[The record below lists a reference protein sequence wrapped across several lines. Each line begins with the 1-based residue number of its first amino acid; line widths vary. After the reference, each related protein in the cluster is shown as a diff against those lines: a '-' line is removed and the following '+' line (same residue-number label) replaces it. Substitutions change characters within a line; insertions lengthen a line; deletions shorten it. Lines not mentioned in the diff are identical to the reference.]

1 MVSQYVKLPQLKKIL
16 DVTEQPCEET
26 LSQIRNLVDDSGSSL
41 TLTGGENGSAPGVAP
56 GTTVENGNFASYEK
70 ILKLIKNSNDK
81 KVALSLLQEI
91 SKSDHLSWDPETLEI
106 IISGEPVKYTNIALL
121 VRKIV
126 SVGPTTL
133 PIGFV
138 LFLDSLRKIK
148 APYTLLRN
156 GDAVSVLDTLS
167 RIGGTLEPATETSV
181 ENKENTDNVDNEMI
195 TESHGQKR
203 DREDSESEG
212 LPENQSKKLRKDN
225 DEGEE
230 TVPKRDFNVPSD
242 RLKKLRRSPRLKK
255 SISDAWDSMNN
266 DRKTRKK
273 RS

>member
-26 LSQIRNLVDDSGSSL
+26 LSQIRNLVDNNGSSL

-56 GTTVENGNFASYEK
+56 GTTIENGNFASYEK
-70 ILKLIKNSNDK
+70 ILKVIKNSNDK

-181 ENKENTDNVDNEMI
+181 ENNDNEMI
-195 TESHGQKR
+195 TESHGLKR
-203 DREDSESEG
+203 DREESESEG
-212 LPENQSKKLRKDN
+212 LPENQSKKLRKNN
-225 DEGEE
+225 DEVEE
-230 TVPKRDFNVPSD
+230 TVPKRDFDVPSD